1 MSLLEFNF
9 NEEAISQLEKLAD
22 ATDDSWAEVLSQSLD
37 CFCQV
42 VEIAKK
48 STDGSVILQNDN
60 GDKETIKILDKIF
73 EESE

>member
-9 NEEAISQLEKLAD
+9 NKKAISQLETLAD
-22 ATDDSWAEVLSQSLD
+22 ATDNSWAEVLSQSLD

-60 GDKETIKILDKIF
+60 GDKETVEILEMGKNN
-73 EESE
+73 E

>member
-22 ATDDSWAEVLSQSLD
+22 ATDAIWAEVLSQSLD

-48 STDGSVILQNDN
+48 SSMPHLRWIWDN
-60 GDKETIKILDKIF
+60 Y
-73 EESE
+73 SSNW